1 MMKIL
6 CSIRTWM
13 RDLINLCFCSCVCGK
28 DKEKEEEKKELLRKD
43 GYRENDIR

>member
-13 RDLINLCFCSCVCGK
+13 RDLINLCFCSCVCQ
-28 DKEKEEEKKELLRKD
+28 KEEEKKELIRKD